1 MADFFKSAFGMLGQ
15 SGGGGGAG
23 GVANSTSPV
32 GGVSSTSSSSG
43 NEFVGQSIQIGN
55 MRLRVTRLLAEG
67 GYAIVYVAQDV
78 STGVDYALKVQ
89 LSFENSSI

>member
-15 SGGGGGAG
+15 SGGGGAG
-23 GVANSTSPV
+23 GVTNSTSPV